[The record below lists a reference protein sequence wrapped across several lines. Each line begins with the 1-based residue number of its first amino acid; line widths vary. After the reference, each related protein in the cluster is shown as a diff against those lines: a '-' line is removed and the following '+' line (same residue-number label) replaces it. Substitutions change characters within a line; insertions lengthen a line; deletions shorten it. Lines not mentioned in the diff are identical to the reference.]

1 MIDERSVPVMI
12 LAFLVISGP
21 AAGQKHVSFPA
32 QDGGVVYADMY
43 GEGPRGVVLA
53 HGGQFNK
60 ESWQKQAQTLEKVG
74 FHVLAIDFRGYG
86 QSRGP
91 GQNDPGSAPLH
102 LDILAAAGYLK
113 KAGAMTVSV
122 FGGSLGGGAGADAV
136 ISSQPGE
143 IDRLVEL
150 GAAAGNLPPE
160 KIGGRKLLI
169 VARGD
174 ASGSGLRLPGIQKDY
189 ARMPEPKQLLI
200 LGGSAHAQF
209 LFQTDQGERVMQEI
223 VRFLSA
229 P

>member
-1 MIDERSVPVMI
+1 MIDERSVTVMI
-12 LAFLVISGP
+12 LAFLVISGS

-32 QDGGVVYADMY
+32 EDGGVVYADMY

-102 LDILAAAGYLK
+102 LDILAAVGYLK

-122 FGGSLGGGAGADAV
+122 VGGSMGGGAGADAV

-150 GAAAGNLPPE
+150 GAAA
-160 KIGGRKLLI
+160 
-169 VARGD
+169 
-174 ASGSGLRLPGIQKDY
+174 
-189 ARMPEPKQLLI
+189 
-200 LGGSAHAQF
+200 
-209 LFQTDQGERVMQEI
+209 
-223 VRFLSA
+223 
-229 P
+229 